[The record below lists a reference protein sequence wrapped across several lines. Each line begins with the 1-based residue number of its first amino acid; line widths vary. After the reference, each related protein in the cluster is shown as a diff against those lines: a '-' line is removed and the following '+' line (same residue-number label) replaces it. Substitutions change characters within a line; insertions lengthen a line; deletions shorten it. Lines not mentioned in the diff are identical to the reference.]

1 MLTLACNRIGFIIIS
16 FLLSFSFFGRIHVM
30 LRNRKFSFQNVF
42 QSVGNLRPNKK
53 TLVRTRVS
61 TIVDSRHTT
70 AYDCNAHHSD
80 IYWKKTWYWTRS
92 KFAVSIKYLFY
103 RMFLFGESMTK
114 KNTSDAGDINSCICS
129 PIYYSC
135 KKNDWKIVLLMDE
148 WRRVL
153 FTIYILSSFS
163 FLFWSIDGQKI
174 FRQFTR
180 QKKEFWTGMR

>member
-135 KKNDWKIVLLMDE
+135 KKKWLKDCVVNGWMKA
-148 WRRVL
+148 RVVHNIH
-153 FTIYILSSFS
+153 FKFVFIFILIDRWAEDFP
-163 FLFWSIDGQKI
+163 SIH
-174 FRQFTR
+174 
-180 QKKEFWTGMR
+180 